1 MKVWRVGCR
10 VAALLAVA
18 FTAGCVVPP
27 AAPGSP
33 GSEGSEAAS
42 TADAGASSTGFSW
55 PRLRPLARQP
65 ATPPGAA
72 PQSAVATVNYDIYN
86 SESPDDGVPG
96 DTGPREVIERGNASW
111 YGIDFHN
118 KKTANGERFD
128 MSAMTAAHKTL
139 PFGTK
144 VCVRSLV
151 NGKEVLVRIND
162 RGPYAAGRIIDL
174 SRAAA
179 EQIGMIGL
187 GFKQVSLSVIDRK
200 EQRCGGAAGD
210 ADGFEP
216 AAYTPAAPTSKR
228 KATPET
234 GPKAINPRQ
243 RR

>member
-1 MKVWRVGCR
+1 MSSWRVGCR
-10 VAALLAVA
+10 IAALLAAA

-27 AAPGSP
+27 AAPGSADTED
-33 GSEGSEAAS
+33 GAAPV
-42 TADAGASSTGFSW
+42 AGAETPSTSSFSW
-55 PRLRPLARQP
+55 PRLRPLSRLP

-86 SESPDDGVPG
+86 SESVDDGVPG
-96 DTGPREVIERGNASW
+96 DNAGPREIIERGNASW
-111 YGIDFHN
+111 YGIEFHL
-118 KKTANGERFD
+118 KRTANGERFD

-179 EQIGMIGL
+179 EQIGMMGL
-187 GFKQVSLSVIDRK
+187 GIKQVSLSVIDRK
-200 EQRCGGAAGD
+200 EQRCGGATGD

-216 AAYTPAAPTSKR
+216 TAYTPAAPTKR
-228 KATPET
+228 KAPE
-234 GPKAINPRQ
+234 GASKAVNPRQ